1 MEVHIKRLNQ
11 DIHFEGSNPNGIS
24 VSIDGSSA
32 EGGEGKGA
40 RPMEVILMGLGSCS
54 GIDVVL
60 ILKKMKQDLVD
71 MEIKV
76 EGERREEIPRIF
88 TKIHVHYT
96 LYGNIDQEKARR
108 AIELSMEKYCSV
120 TAMLEKVAEITYTF
134 EVIKADSENGNSH

>member
-11 DIHFEGSNPNGIS
+11 DIHFEAYNPDENT
-24 VSIDGSSA
+24 VSIDGSPA

-40 RPMEVILMGLGSCS
+40 RPMEIILMGLGSCS

-60 ILKKMKQDLVD
+60 ILKKMKQELVD
-71 MEIKV
+71 LEIKV

-96 LYGNIDQEKARR
+96 LYGNIDEDKARR

-120 TAMLEKVAEITYTF
+120 TAMLEKVAKITHSF
-134 EVIKADSENGNSH
+134 EIKAGVL